1 MNEQLSKE
9 IDRTVNLLKKGKV
22 ILYPTDT
29 VWGLGCD
36 AFNARAINKLYHIKK
51 RSESKSMIVLLHD
64 KDELHK
70 YIENVPAVAYD
81 LMDNTSGPLT
91 IIYSGS
97 KDNLKHVRAVDGTV
111 AIRIIQ
117 DEFCAPV
124 IKKLGRPIVSTS
136 ANASGEPTPTTFRQ
150 IDDEIKESVDYVVNL
165 FQARLSS
172 TKPSTLI
179 KLEDNFKFKVLRS

>member
-1 MNEQLSKE
+1 MDELITKE
-9 IDRTVNLLKKGKV
+9 IERSVNLLKKGKV

-36 AFNARAINKLYHIKK
+36 AFNVRAINKVYQIKQ

-64 KDELHK
+64 REELHK
-70 YIENVPAVAYD
+70 YVDNVPAVAYD

-91 IIYSGS
+91 IIYSGA
-97 KDNLKHVRAVDGTV
+97 KDNLKHVRAEDGTV

-136 ANASGEPTPTTFRQ
+136 ANVSGEPTPTTFRQ
-150 IDDEIKESVDYVVNL
+150 IDNRIKESADYVVNL
-165 FQARLSS
+165 FQARLNSS
-172 TKPSTLI
+172 KPSTLI
-179 KLEDNFKFKVLRS
+179 KLEDNFNFKVLRS

>member
-1 MNEQLSKE
+1 MNELITKE
-9 IDRTVNLLKKGKV
+9 IDRAVYLLKKGKV

-36 AFNARAINKLYHIKK
+36 AFNVRAINKLYQIKQ

-64 KDELHK
+64 RDELHK
-70 YIENVPAVAYD
+70 YVDKVPAVAYD
-81 LMDNTSGPLT
+81 LIASTSGPLT
-91 IIYSGS
+91 IIYSGA
-97 KDNLKHVRAVDGTV
+97 KDNMKHVRAQDGSV

-136 ANASGEPTPTTFRQ
+136 ANVSGEPTPTTFRQ
-150 IDDEIKESVDYVVNL
+150 IDERIKDNVDYVVNL

-172 TKPSTLI
+172 SKPSTLI
-179 KLEDNFKFKVLRS
+179 KLEDNFNFKVLRS